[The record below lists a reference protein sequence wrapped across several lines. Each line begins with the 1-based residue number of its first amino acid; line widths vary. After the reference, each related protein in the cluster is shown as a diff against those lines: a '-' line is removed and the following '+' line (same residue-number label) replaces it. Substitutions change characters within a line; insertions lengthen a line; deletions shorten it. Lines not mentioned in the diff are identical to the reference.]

1 MSDNI
6 QNLILRFERHKN
18 VTDAKFSF
26 MLERQKM
33 IDSALKEL
41 QEESADF
48 YGYVAESL
56 KELDKEITSIKPGIV
71 IRN

>member
-1 MSDNI
+1 MNVSI
-6 QNLILRFERHKN
+6 QNLILRFDRHKD

-56 KELDKEITSIKPGIV
+56 KALDKEITSIKEKIKDL
-71 IRN
+71 

>member
-56 KELDKEITSIKPGIV
+56 KELDKEITSIKEKIKDL
-71 IRN
+71 